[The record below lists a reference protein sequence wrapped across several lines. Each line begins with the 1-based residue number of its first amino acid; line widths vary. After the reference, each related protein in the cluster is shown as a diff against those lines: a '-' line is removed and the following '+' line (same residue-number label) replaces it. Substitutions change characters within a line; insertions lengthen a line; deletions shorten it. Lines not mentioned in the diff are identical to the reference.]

1 MPIESPLRNRVKEVR
16 ERLGIKQSDL
26 ARQIGITRQTIIAIE
41 KGRLNPSILICL
53 KMARLLREP
62 VDYVFYLAPGWEHE
76 HEGANLSEVPRRGR
90 RKKQTTAA
98 PIMEEEAVR
107 LEVER
112 EAAAEVEVSDT
123 DGRGAHPV
131 VAADVDNE
139 VTLGEKEPE
148 AVVAGPGTDSPNA
161 HTERVGEE
169 PRSGQAIW
177 DFF

>member
-26 ARQIGITRQTIIAIE
+26 AREIGITRQTIIAIE

-90 RKKQTTAA
+90 RKKQAVAA
-98 PIMEEEAVR
+98 PIVEEEAAR
-107 LEVER
+107 FEVER
-112 EAAAEVEVSDT
+112 EAAAEADESST
-123 DGRGAHPV
+123 DGRGGHSV
-131 VAADVDNE
+131 VVADVDQE
-139 VTLGEKEPE
+139 VKVVEQEPE
-148 AVVAGPGTDSPNA
+148 PVVAGPGVETPSA
-161 HTERVGEE
+161 ETRSAGEE

>member
-26 ARQIGITRQTIIAIE
+26 AREIGITRQTIIAIE

-62 VDYVFYLAPGWEHE
+62 VDYVFYLEPGWEHE

-90 RKKQTTAA
+90 RKKQAVDA
-98 PIMEEEAVR
+98 PIAEEEAAR

-112 EAAAEVEVSDT
+112 EAAAEAGESST
-123 DGRGAHPV
+123 DGRGGHTVV
-131 VAADVDNE
+131 VAHMDQEIKMVDP
-139 VTLGEKEPE
+139 EPE
-148 AVVAGPGTDSPNA
+148 PVIAGPGA
-161 HTERVGEE
+161 ERPSAETGTVEEE